1 MYLANQEISLST
13 DEAGFDVLKGSEE
26 SRIPSAL
33 YNEKVYVISKGFI
46 KKALTSPLQGVD
58 DIINWLYSSREDGP
72 RLLQRVVEDSRLLV
86 SDEHGGSVGS
96 HPQGG
101 DNQAVRPLATFSAGA
116 RILLRRNL
124 EWLEEYLSS
133 SEKAEGEQGESAA

>member
-1 MYLANQEISLST
+1 M
-13 DEAGFDVLKGSEE
+13 
-26 SRIPSAL
+26 
-33 YNEKVYVISKGFI
+33 SKGFI
-46 KKALTSPLQGVD
+46 KNALTSPLQGVD

-86 SDEHGGSVGS
+86 SDEHEGSASS

-124 EWLEEYLSS
+124 EWLEEYLLS

>member
-1 MYLANQEISLST
+1 MYLANQELFLST

-33 YNEKVYVISKGFI
+33 YNEKVYVMSKGFI

-58 DIINWLYSSREDGP
+58 DIVNWLYSSREDGP

-86 SDEHGGSVGS
+86 SDEQEGSAS
-96 HPQGG
+96 SQPQGG
-101 DNQAVRPLATFSAGA
+101 DDQAVRPLATFSAGA

-124 EWLEEYLSS
+124 EWLEEHLLSG
-133 SEKAEGEQGESAA
+133 EKVEGKRGESAA

>member
-1 MYLANQEISLST
+1 MYLANQELFLST

-33 YNEKVYVISKGFI
+33 YNEKVYVMSKGFI

-58 DIINWLYSSREDGP
+58 DIVNWLYSSREDGP

-86 SDEHGGSVGS
+86 SDEQEGSAS
-96 HPQGG
+96 SQPQGG
-101 DNQAVRPLATFSAGA
+101 DDQAVRPLATFSAGA

-124 EWLEEYLSS
+124 EWLEEHLLSG
-133 SEKAEGEQGESAA
+133 EKVEGKRGESAV